1 MAAIDHLVFA
11 GPNLAAAVDHVEE
24 LTGVRAEPGG
34 QHTGWGTANH
44 LASLGDCYLEIIGPD
59 PAQPDPSEPRSF
71 GIDELDGP
79 RLVTFAIRPTG
90 DETFE
95 SVVGV
100 INQSGFSTGPLRAM
114 SRTRPDG
121 VELSWQLSRSIPDKD
136 GNLPMGGL
144 IPFVIDWGSTPN
156 PATSA
161 TPGLTLERM
170 RVAGPDTT
178 GILDL
183 YERLG
188 LDIAVDRGELSLTA
202 RLAGPKSADLT

>member
-11 GPNLAAAVDHVEE
+11 GPNLADAVDRVEE
-24 LTGVRAEPGG
+24 LTGVRAGPGG
-34 QHTGWGTANH
+34 QHQGWGTANH

-59 PAQPDPSEPRSF
+59 PDQPAPSEPRSF
-71 GIDELDGP
+71 GIDTLEAP

-95 SVVGV
+95 SVVGA
-100 INQSGFSTGPLRAM
+100 INQGGFRTGPLRAM

-121 VELSWQLSRSIPDKD
+121 VELKWQLSRSNPDSD
-136 GNLPMGGL
+136 GELPFGGL

-156 PATSA
+156 PSGTA
-161 TPGLTLERM
+161 TPGLTLTGM
-170 RVAGPDTT
+170 RVAGPDTS

-183 YERLG
+183 YENLG
-188 LDIAVDRGELSLTA
+188 LDIAVDRGEASLTA
-202 RLAGPKSADLT
+202 RLDGPKKVDLT